1 MSKAATA
8 VKAKPQRRAGKAA
21 ASALAEVTPELRAR
35 VAERVLRSRIR
46 LALSQPFLATAL
58 MRLPVREVAQ
68 SSWCATAATDG
79 YHLFYNPAWV
89 AGLADAE
96 LRGVL
101 AHEVLHVLFAHG
113 QRRGGRS
120 AQRWNVACDY
130 AINLL
135 LVEQGFRLPE
145 GGLIAKRWQGMTAE
159 EVYEHLA
166 ADVALWAAA
175 TGRSADDRDQPEEA
189 QSGALP
195 GIGPD
200 LLDPDDPR
208 VRPLRAPDA
217 PDAGQLEE
225 LRRELRD
232 NALAQLQG
240 DAAGAF
246 RRECE
251 ADDERRI
258 DWRTLLR
265 SWLHERIKGD
275 WQSYPFSKRHLH
287 RGLFMPSPG
296 LAVPGH
302 VVFAIDT
309 SASMQDET
317 LAQLTGELRAF
328 RETFPCRLT
337 VLQADARVQS
347 IHTFEAMDGTEI
359 PQRLPLAGGGGTD
372 FRPVFDWVST
382 HTEGAIVLYATDGMG
397 RYPDRAPHTP
407 VIWLLTPPHVRKQ
420 EVPFGVVVGLTKTH
434 RKLCWGSQRICNALP

>member
-1 MSKAATA
+1 MSKTTAGPTAA
-8 VKAKPQRRAGKAA
+8 KAKPTKRAGKAA
-21 ASALAEVTPELRAR
+21 ADLLKAPTPELRAR
-35 VAERVLRSRIR
+35 VAGRVLRGRIR

-58 MRLPVREVAQ
+58 MRLPVREVTQ
-68 SSWCATAATDG
+68 SSWCTTAATDG

-96 LRGVL
+96 LRGLL

-159 EVYEHLA
+159 QVYEHIA
-166 ADVALWAAA
+166 ADIELKVAVA
-175 TGRSADDRDQPEEA
+175 GRSADDRDQPEEA

-195 GIGPD
+195 SIGAD
-200 LLDPDDPR
+200 LLDPDDAR
-208 VRPLRAPDA
+208 VRPLRASDA
-217 PDAGQLEE
+217 PDAEQLEE

-232 NALAQLQG
+232 GALAKLRG
-240 DAAGAF
+240 DAAGSF

-251 ADDERRI
+251 ADEERRI
-258 DWRTLLR
+258 DWRALLR
-265 SWLHERIKGD
+265 AWLHERVKGD

-287 RGLFMPSPG
+287 RSLFMPSPG

-309 SASMQDET
+309 SASMQDEM
-317 LAQLTGELRAF
+317 LAQLTAELRAF
-328 RETFPCRLT
+328 RETFPSRLT
-337 VLQADARVQS
+337 VIQADARVQAV
-347 IHTFEAMDGTEI
+347 HTFEAMDGTEI

-372 FRPVFDWVST
+372 FRPVFDWVNT
-382 HTEGAIVLYATDGMG
+382 HADGAIVLYATDGMG
-397 RYPDRAPHTP
+397 TYPDRAPHAP
-407 VIWLLTPPHVRKQ
+407 VIWLRTPPHVRVQ
-420 EVPFGVVVGLTKTH
+420 EVPFGVVVGL
-434 RKLCWGSQRICNALP
+434 RDLGSVR